1 MCEQHR
7 SDVLMLGQPPTMAEL
22 DVRKFR
28 HKYIFDRLIT
38 TFLDDEDDDSNNLAF
53 SQDPY
58 WEQMGIDS
66 ALLPKDV

>member
-58 WEQMGIDS
+58 WE
-66 ALLPKDV
+66 